1 MHTRKINDVSFDYI
15 IYFFVSTNLDMPKKM
30 QWIWRSLIAVL
41 ITCLISIS
49 AITLQPSNA
58 AIAPLP
64 DPYLTTG
71 KLAEGE
77 KVFKDYLKNNDKDD
91 KARFGLGVIQFMSGT
106 ERLMQSLYR
115 YGMIQNP
122 AGGSIPF
129 FRFPVPTN
137 PKPQTLTYDGLQQ
150 VFQGWIDD
158 LATVRTTLE
167 PIKDQNLKLA
177 LRLGLIRLDFDGN
190 GKADDKEMLWQLFNA
205 VTGARVTEKDA
216 QQFLIAFDRGDALW
230 LQGYTH
236 VLGAMGEFLR
246 AYDSRELFAACAHL
260 FFQNVDTPH
269 KFLLIRPKKTDEYSF
284 NIFDPLDLVTAVHL
298 AKFPLVEP
306 QRMTTILNHMKS
318 VISLSRESWKSIL
331 AETDSDREWV
341 PNPKQLSVIPE
352 VRVTDAMVKSWLKS
366 LDEIAMILD
375 GKKNIPFWR
384 DEKSS
389 IDFARIFT
397 EPRSF
402 DLVSWVQGTAATPYL
417 EKGSTT
423 DARVWNEMV
432 NAFGSNLFGFVVWFN

>member
-1 MHTRKINDVSFDYI
+1 MT
-15 IYFFVSTNLDMPKKM
+15 KKM
-30 QWIWRSLIAVL
+30 QWIWRSLIAFFVTSL
-41 ITCLISIS
+41 IVFT
-49 AITLQPSNA
+49 AIALQPSQA

-64 DPYLTTG
+64 DPYLTSG

-77 KVFKDYLKNNDKDD
+77 KVFMDYLQTNGKDD
-91 KARFGLGVIQFMSGT
+91 KTRFGLGVIQFMRGT

-115 YGMIQNP
+115 YGMIQTP
-122 AGGSIPF
+122 ANGTIPF
-129 FRFPVPTN
+129 VRLPVPQN
-137 PKPQTLTYDGLQQ
+137 PKPQTVTYDGLQQ
-150 VFQGWIDD
+150 VFQAWIDD

-190 GKADDKEMLWQLFNA
+190 GKADDKEMLWQIFNA

-236 VLGAMGEFLR
+236 VLGAIAEFLR

-269 KFLLIRPKKTDEYSF
+269 KFLLTTRRKSPEDYSSSF
-284 NIFDPLDLVTAVHL
+284 FEVLDLVSAVHF
-298 AKFPLVEP
+298 AKFPLIEP

-331 AETDSDREWV
+331 AETDSDREWI
-341 PNPKQLSVIPE
+341 PNPKQTSVIPQ
-352 VRVTDAMVKSWLKS
+352 VRVTEEMVKSWLQS
-366 LDEIAMILD
+366 LDEITAILD

-384 DEKSS
+384 DEKLG

-397 EPRSF
+397 EPRAF
-402 DLVSWVQGTAATPYL
+402 DLVSWFQGTAATPYL
-417 EKGSTT
+417 EKGVMT

-432 NAFGSNLFGFVVWFN
+432 NAFGGNLFNFVVWFN

>member
-1 MHTRKINDVSFDYI
+1 
-15 IYFFVSTNLDMPKKM
+15 MPKKM
-30 QWIWRSLIAVL
+30 QWIWRSLIAIFVSSL
-41 ITCLISIS
+41 IVVTTI
-49 AITLQPSNA
+49 ALQPSNA

-64 DPYLTTG
+64 DPYLTSG

-77 KVFKDYLKNNDKDD
+77 KVFSDYLKNNSQDD
-91 KARFGLGVIQFMSGT
+91 KTRFGLGVIQFMSGT

-122 AGGSIPF
+122 VSGSIPF
-129 FRFPVPTN
+129 LRLPVPKN

-150 VFQGWIDD
+150 VFQAWIDD

-190 GKADDKEMLWQLFNA
+190 GKADDKEMLWQIFNS
-205 VTGARVTEKDA
+205 VTGARVTEKEA

-236 VLGAMGEFLR
+236 VLGAIGEFLR

-260 FFQNVDTPH
+260 FFQSVDTPH
-269 KFLLIRPKKTDEYSF
+269 KFLLTSRKQSSEDYSY
-284 NIFDPLDLVTAVHL
+284 NIFEGLDLVSAIHL
-298 AKFPLVEP
+298 AKFPLAEP
-306 QRMTTILNHMKS
+306 QRMTTILNHLKS
-318 VISLSRESWKSIL
+318 VIILSRESWKSIL
-331 AETDSDREWV
+331 AETDRDREWI
-341 PNPKQLSVIPE
+341 PNPKQLSVIPQ
-352 VRVTDAMVKSWLKS
+352 VRVTDEMVKSWLSS
-366 LDEIAMILD
+366 LDEVTAILD

-384 DEKSS
+384 DEKLS

-397 EPRSF
+397 EPRTF
-402 DLVSWVQGTAATPYL
+402 DLMAWVQGTAATPYL
-417 EKGSTT
+417 EKGTIT
-423 DARVWNEMV
+423 DARVWDEMV
-432 NAFGSNLFGFVVWFN
+432 SAFGGNLFNFVVWFN

>member
-1 MHTRKINDVSFDYI
+1 
-15 IYFFVSTNLDMPKKM
+15 
-30 QWIWRSLIAVL
+30 
-41 ITCLISIS
+41 
-49 AITLQPSNA
+49 
-58 AIAPLP
+58 
-64 DPYLTTG
+64 
-71 KLAEGE
+71 
-77 KVFKDYLKNNDKDD
+77 
-91 KARFGLGVIQFMSGT
+91 
-106 ERLMQSLYR
+106 MQSLYR

-129 FRFPVPTN
+129 FRLPVPTN

-269 KFLLIRPKKTDEYSF
+269 KFLLIRPKKTDEYYF

-341 PNPKQLSVIPE
+341 PNPKQLSVIPQ
-352 VRVTDAMVKSWLKS
+352 VRVTDEMVKSWLKF
-366 LDEIAMILD
+366 LDEIALILD

-384 DEKSS
+384 DEKLS
-389 IDFARIFT
+389 INFAKIFT
-397 EPRSF
+397 EPRPF

-417 EKGSTT
+417 EKGNTT

>member
-1 MHTRKINDVSFDYI
+1 
-15 IYFFVSTNLDMPKKM
+15 
-30 QWIWRSLIAVL
+30 
-41 ITCLISIS
+41 
-49 AITLQPSNA
+49 
-58 AIAPLP
+58 LP

-129 FRFPVPTN
+129 FRLPVPTN

-216 QQFLIAFDRGDALW
+216 
-230 LQGYTH
+230 
-236 VLGAMGEFLR
+236 
-246 AYDSRELFAACAHL
+246 
-260 FFQNVDTPH
+260 P
-269 KFLLIRPKKTDEYSF
+269 
-284 NIFDPLDLVTAVHL
+284 
-298 AKFPLVEP
+298 
-306 QRMTTILNHMKS
+306 

-341 PNPKQLSVIPE
+341 PNPKQLSVIPQ
-352 VRVTDAMVKSWLKS
+352 VRVTDEMVKSWLKF
-366 LDEIAMILD
+366 LDEIALILD

-384 DEKSS
+384 DEKLS
-389 IDFARIFT
+389 INFAKIFT
-397 EPRSF
+397 EPRPF

-417 EKGSTT
+417 EKGNTT

>member
-1 MHTRKINDVSFDYI
+1 M
-15 IYFFVSTNLDMPKKM
+15 LKKM
-30 QWIWRSLIAVL
+30 QWIWRSLIAMLIICL
-41 ITCLISIS
+41 ITIS
-49 AITLQPSNA
+49 AISLQPSQA

-64 DPYLTTG
+64 DPYLATG
-71 KLAEGE
+71 KLAEGA

-115 YGMIQNP
+115 YGMIQTP
-122 AGGSIPF
+122 LSGSIPF
-129 FRFPVPTN
+129 VRLPVPKN

-150 VFQGWIDD
+150 VFQTWIDD

-190 GKADDKEMLWQLFNA
+190 GKADDTEMLWQIFNS
-205 VTGARVTEKDA
+205 VTGARITEKDA

-246 AYDSRELFAACAHL
+246 AYDSRELFAACAHM

-269 KFLLIRPKKTDEYSF
+269 KFLLKPPKKTDDNYYY
-284 NIFDPLDLVTAVHL
+284 NIFDAVDLVSAVHL
-298 AKFPLVEP
+298 SKFPLVEP

-331 AETDSDREWV
+331 AETDSDREWI
-341 PNPKQLSVIPE
+341 PNPKQLSVIPQ
-352 VRVTDAMVKSWLKS
+352 VRVTDEMVKSWLKS

-375 GKKNIPFWR
+375 SKKNIPFWR
-384 DEKSS
+384 DEKLS

-397 EPRSF
+397 EPRAF
-402 DLVSWVQGTAATPYL
+402 DLVSWVQGPAATPYL
-417 EKGSTT
+417 EKGTIT
-423 DARVWNEMV
+423 DARVWNDMV